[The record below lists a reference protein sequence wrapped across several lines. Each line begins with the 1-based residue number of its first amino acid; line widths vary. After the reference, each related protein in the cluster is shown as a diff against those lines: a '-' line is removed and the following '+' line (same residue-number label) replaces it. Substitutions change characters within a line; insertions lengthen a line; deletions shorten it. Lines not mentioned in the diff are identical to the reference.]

1 MSSHCFSDLSDPA
14 RSIWAKSGEPQ
25 GHGLLA
31 HMLDVAAVALTLLE
45 HESPATIQRMAAAFG
60 LPVTDFPRTVA
71 ALVGLHDFGKAIP
84 GFQCKW
90 EQGRQRVEQAG
101 LAFHPQSLRVADH
114 AMASGALLDRLLR
127 ERLPDPDWRYSA
139 LQAISA
145 HHGYNIRSERDWEMP
160 AFEAAGW
167 ATARQLLLDA
177 YWTCLQPV
185 QPSAVVPSL
194 PAVEWLAGLTSIS
207 DWIGSNPEWFPL
219 GERADELDSH
229 FAAAR
234 HLATQ
239 ALQAIGWPAF
249 DNLLQGDAPTEVL
262 LGQILGRCEPLTPRP
277 LQEAAER
284 LLAGNQGPA
293 LLLVEAPMGEG
304 KTELA
309 FLAHLRLQRANG
321 HRGLYV
327 ALPTQATGNALYERA
342 LTFLRAFA
350 DERQLDIQLVHGG
363 AMLDERVEALRDQHR
378 LQGIHDDSE
387 RHRAAVTA
395 SSWFSRRRRPLL
407 SPYGVGTVDQS
418 LLAVLNVKHHFVR
431 LWGLA
436 NRVVVL
442 DEVHAYDTYT
452 SQLIENLLRWL
463 RPLGASVVL
472 MSATLPAARQR
483 ALLQAWGVQDEV
495 PPLAYPRLLLAD
507 ARGVQGETFESR
519 QQAPIQLHPVGESLS
534 ELAALALCLLEV
546 EGHGAVIVNTVQ
558 RAQQLYRL
566 LQQQGDGIELLL
578 FHARFPA
585 DERSARER
593 QVLATFGKYEDQPP
607 RTGRVLLI
615 ATQVAEQSLDIDFD
629 FLISDLAPVDLILQ
643 RAGRLHRHQRVRPA
657 DHAQPRL
664 WVAGL
669 SPERLPEMK
678 ETAWEFVYDLWVLA
692 RSWAFLSQESEL
704 QLPGDIDRLVQRVYD
719 DSPLPPELAQD
730 IRDFIDVEAMG
741 RHLGKQTDQ
750 SRRASNIVLDAED
763 EPQSAY
769 ADKPRGNEEGEGQ
782 GLVNQTRLGEDSIT
796 LIPLHQL
803 AAGWSLQSDGE
814 VFDPQQALPPA
825 LARTLYARQL
835 KCSRKAL
842 VAHCQQQSLPPAFSE
857 SPLLCHAYP
866 LLLQDGRCQIGRLL
880 VQLDPELGL
889 LYSTPE
895 TSIDREEE

>member
-1 MSSHCFSDLSDPA
+1 MPHHFSMLPPA
-14 RSIWAKSGEPQ
+14 VRTLWAKSGEPH

-31 HMLDVAAVALTLLE
+31 HMLDVAAVALVLIE
-45 HESPATIQRMAAAFG
+45 HESPATIAQLAGQFG
-60 LPVTDFPRTVA
+60 LPADDFPLMMA
-71 ALVGLHDFGKAIP
+71 ALAGLHDFGKAIP
-84 GFQCKW
+84 GFQDKW
-90 EQGRQRVEQAG
+90 PQGRELDKQAG
-101 LAFHPQSLRVADH
+101 LGFSQASLAVTDH
-114 AMASGALLDRLLR
+114 AMASGALLEPLLR
-127 ERLPDPDWRYSA
+127 THLPEPDWRYA
-139 LQAISA
+139 VLQAISA
-145 HHGYNIRSERDWEMP
+145 HHGYNIRSDKDWQRP
-160 AFEAAGW
+160 AHEAARW
-167 ATARQLLLDA
+167 KEARQQLLDA
-177 YWTCLQPV
+177 YWSCLQP
-185 QPSAVVPSL
+185 PEPEGEELAL
-194 PAVEWLAGLTSIS
+194 PAVEWLAGLTSIA
-207 DWIGSNPEWFPL
+207 DWIGSSPDWFPL
-219 GERADELDSH
+219 GERADSLHEH
-229 FAAAR
+229 FTAAQQLAR
-234 HLATQ
+234 S

-249 DNLLQGDAPTEVL
+249 SSLLQEDAPTDVL
-262 LGQILGRCEPLTPRP
+262 LGQVLGRKEPLPPRP

-284 LLAGNQGPA
+284 LLADSRGPA

-309 FLAHLRLQRANG
+309 FLAHLRLQRANQ

-327 ALPTQATGNALYERA
+327 ALPTQATGNALFERA

-350 DERQLDIQLVHGG
+350 GEQQLDIQLVHGG
-363 AMLDERVEALRDQHR
+363 ALLDARIEALR

-387 RHRAAVTA
+387 RQTAAVSA

-452 SQLIENLLRWL
+452 SGLIENLLRWL

-483 ALLQAWGVQDEV
+483 ALLQAWGVSGPV
-495 PPLAYPRLLLAD
+495 PQLDYPRLLLAD
-507 ARGVQGETFESR
+507 ACGVQGATFDSR
-519 QQAPIQLHPVGESLS
+519 QQAPIQLQAVGEPLPD
-534 ELAALALCLLEV
+534 LAAMALRLLAG

-566 LQQQGDGIELLL
+566 LQEQDAGIELLL

-585 DERSARER
+585 NERSAREK
-593 QVLATFGKYEDQPP
+593 QVLATFGKQEGQLA
-607 RTGRVLLI
+607 RSGRVLLI

-629 FLISDLAPVDLILQ
+629 FLICDLAPVDLILQ
-643 RAGRLHRHQRVRPA
+643 RAGRLHRHQRPRPA
-657 DHAQPRL
+657 AHAAPCL

-678 ETAWEFVYDLWVLA
+678 ETAWEYVYHPWVLA
-692 RSWAFLSQESEL
+692 RTWVFLSNENEL

-719 DSPLPPELAQD
+719 DDSALPPELEEG
-730 IRDFIDVEAMG
+730 IRQFIEVEAKG
-741 RHLGKQTDQ
+741 QYLAHKTDQ
-750 SRRASNIVLDAED
+750 SQRARNVGVDCED

-769 ADKPRGNEEGEGQ
+769 DGKRRGNEEGEGQ

-803 AAGWSLQSDGE
+803 AGGWSLQPDGE
-814 VFDPQQALPPA
+814 PFDPQQPLPPA
-825 LARTLYARQL
+825 LARQLYARQL

-842 VAHCQQQSLPPAFSE
+842 VAHCRQQPLPPAFTE
-857 SPLLCHAYP
+857 SPLLGNAYP
-866 LLLQDGRCQIGRLL
+866 LLLQDGSCQLGKLL

-889 LYSTPE
+889 LYSTPA
-895 TSIDREEE
+895 TPIDREEEP